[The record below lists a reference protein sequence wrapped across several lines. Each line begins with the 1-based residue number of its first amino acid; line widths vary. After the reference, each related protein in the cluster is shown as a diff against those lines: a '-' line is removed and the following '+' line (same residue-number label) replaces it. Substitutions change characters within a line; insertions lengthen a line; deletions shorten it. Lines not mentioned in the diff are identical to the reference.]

1 MMVYRLDRFGRGG
14 HHRPFNDLGY
24 PAVRV
29 METNEH
35 YHRQHQDLRT
45 EDGIAYG
52 VVIGGVDFDYVAKLT
67 ALNAVSLAGMA
78 SAPPPPADTSI
89 EGAVSADTTLQ
100 WATQPESQAPHLA
113 GAHISWR
120 LLTVPPWTAARPI
133 GTSDYRG
140 NREQNR

>member
-45 EDGIAYG
+45 EDSIAYG
-52 VVIGGVDFDYVAKLT
+52 DVIGGVDFDYVAKLT

-78 SAPPPPADTSI
+78 PAPPPPADVSI
-89 EGAVSADTTLQ
+89 EGAVRADTTLQ
-100 WATQPESQAPHLA
+100 WARTPASQAPNLE
-113 GAHISWR
+113 GYKI
-120 LLTVPPWTAARPI
+120 
-133 GTSDYRG
+133 Y
-140 NREQNR
+140 

>member
-29 METNEH
+29 METNEN

-52 VVIGGVDFDYVAKLT
+52 DVIEGVDFDYVARLT

-78 SAPPPPADTSI
+78 SAPPPQADVSF
-89 EGAVSADTTLQ
+89 EGAVIAASTQT
-100 WATQPESQAPHLA
+100 WTRTATPRAPTPRGEH
-113 GAHISWR
+113 HTWR
-120 LLTVPPWTAARPI
+120 H
-133 GTSDYRG
+133 
-140 NREQNR
+140 

>member
-1 MMVYRLDRFGRGG
+1 MADLYVPNLDVMMVYRLDRFGRGG

-52 VVIGGVDFDYVAKLT
+52 DVIEGVDFDYVAKLT
-67 ALNAVSLAGMA
+67 ARNAVSRAGMA
-78 SAPPPPADTSI
+78 SAPPPTANVSL
-89 EGAVSADTTLQ
+89 EGAVIADATRKWTGPPASAAPPPTG
-100 WATQPESQAPHLA
+100 ATREGP
-113 GAHISWR
+113 AHH
-120 LLTVPPWTAARPI
+120 
-133 GTSDYRG
+133 
-140 NREQNR
+140 